1 MRIKREIALA
11 RALALLERSN
21 QRSIIAI
28 IGKPGAGKST
38 FSKYLS
44 ENLPASLVAFVPMD
58 GYHLSN
64 KVLNDLG
71 RSNRKGAPDTF
82 DVDGYVALLHRIKN
96 SPDESIYFP
105 IFDRA
110 IEESIAAEGVVKPE
124 VKLVITEGNYLL
136 HNDGG
141 WQGVAPL
148 VDESWCLDLPDALR
162 MSRLINRHIAFGRT
176 PEEAKAWAQGS
187 DENNAQIIGASAA
200 RADFT
205 IEVD

>member
-1 MRIKREIALA
+1 
-11 RALALLERSN
+11 
-21 QRSIIAI
+21 
-28 IGKPGAGKST
+28 
-38 FSKYLS
+38 
-44 ENLPASLVAFVPMD
+44 MD

-82 DVDGYVALLHRIKN
+82 DVDGYVALLRRIKN

-176 PEEAKAWAQGS
+176 PEEAQAWAHGS
-187 DENNAQIIGASAA
+187 DENNAQIIGASAS

>member
-1 MRIKREIALA
+1 VRIKREIALA